1 MKASKTIV
9 LLLIFYLSGSPDA
22 EAQTASGVVNSYYQV
37 TAINTTANSI
47 TVTNAS
53 GLTPGQRVLIIQAK
67 GAAIN
72 GANASTFGT
81 ITAIND
87 AGNYEFNTI
96 CTIAGNTVVFKAA
109 LLNPYDPA
117 GQVQLVTIPSYASVV
132 VSGTVSSTPWNPTT
146 GTGGVVVLE
155 ATASIYLNANIDVRG
170 QGFLGGALVN
180 YDIPPYDCEWYI
192 PVTGYYLSL
201 PASGDYTGGEK
212 GEGITAYIAGEEYG
226 MGKLANGGGG
236 GNNNNTG
243 GAGGGNYGAGGAG
256 GQRAGESRFDCQ
268 GAYPGIGG
276 VSLATYGYSTAVNRI
291 FFGGG
296 GGSGH
301 ENNGVGLPGGNGGG
315 IIILSAPA
323 IIGGGGQLLA
333 SGVAPLNPTNTDPT
347 QAEGDGGGGGGA
359 GGAVVLNATS
369 ITGAITVQAQGANGS
384 NSSNLV
390 NDCTGP
396 GGGGGGGAIWSAG
409 GSFPAAI
416 SASVTGGSNGVV
428 SAGNSKVACRGLANG
443 ATPGATGVSQAG
455 YILPESATNICVPLA
470 LSLLKYFTGVLSDP
484 GAPGDQGVQLTWG
497 LNTPSAA
504 STIQSFTVE
513 RSTDQLHF
521 TDLTT
526 IIASVDSVTYH
537 YTDNTT
543 IGATLF
549 YRLVWL
555 NNDGQPSYSQILAFD
570 RPLDPSIAMIRLEPN
585 PVSDQLSVNLFS
597 TRRETASLR
606 LFAAQGQLLTSNPI
620 ALQVGMTS
628 VVLPVSDLSAGTY
641 FLVVETKERREVK
654 PFIKK

>member
-1 MKASKTIV
+1 MKASTTIV
-9 LLLIFYLSGSPDA
+9 LLLTSFLCGYLKAG
-22 EAQTASGVVNSYYQV
+22 AQSASGVVNSYYQV

-96 CTIAGNTVVFKAA
+96 CTIAGNTVVFKAT

-117 GQVQLVTIPSYASVV
+117 GLVQLVTIPSYASVV

-155 ATASIYLNANIDVRG
+155 ASASIYLNADIDVRG

-180 YDIPPYDCEWYI
+180 YPVPPYDCEWYI

-276 VSLATYGYSTAVNRI
+276 VSLATYGYSAAVNRI

-359 GGAVVLNATS
+359 GGTVVLNATS

-396 GGGGGGGAIWSAG
+396 GGGGGGGAIWTAG
-409 GSFPAAI
+409 TSITAAI

-428 SAGNSKVACRGLANG
+428 SSGNTKVACTGLANG
-443 ATPGATGVSQAG
+443 ATPGVTGISQAG
-455 YILPESATNICVPLA
+455 YVLPESATNTCVPLA
-470 LSLLKYFTGVLSDP
+470 LTLLKYFTGTPGTS
-484 GAPGDQGVQLTWG
+484 GAPGDQGVQLSWG

-504 STIQSFTVE
+504 STIQSFTLE
-513 RSTDQLHF
+513 RSTDQLNF
-521 TDLTT
+521 TGVTT
-526 IIASVDSVTYH
+526 IAASVDSVTYR

-555 NNDGQPSYSQILAFD
+555 NNDGQLSYSQILAFD

-597 TRRETASLR
+597 TRQETASLR

-620 ALQVGMTS
+620 SLQVGMTS

>member
-1 MKASKTIV
+1 MKASTTIV
-9 LLLIFYLSGSPDA
+9 LLLTSFVCGYLKAG
-22 EAQTASGVVNSYYQV
+22 AQTASGVVNSYYQV

-87 AGNYEFNTI
+87 AGNYEVNTI
-96 CTIAGNTVVFKAA
+96 CTIAGNTVVFKAT
-109 LLNPYDPA
+109 LLNPYDPT
-117 GQVQLVTIPSYASVV
+117 GLVQLVTFPSYASVV
-132 VSGTVSSTPWNPTT
+132 VSGTVTSTPWNPAT

-155 ATASIYLNANIDVRG
+155 ARDSIYLNANIDVRG

-180 YDIPPYDCEWYI
+180 YAIPPYDCEWYI

-256 GQRAGESRFDCQ
+256 GQRVSKSVFDCQ

-276 VSLATYGYSTAVNRI
+276 VSLATYGYSTAFNRI

-390 NDCTGP
+390 DDCTGP
-396 GGGGGGGAIWSAG
+396 GGGGGGGAIWTAG
-409 GSFPAAI
+409 GSIPAAI

-428 SAGNSKVACRGLANG
+428 SAGNTEVACKGLANG
-443 ATPGATGVSQAG
+443 ATPGGTGVSQAG
-455 YILPESATNICVPLA
+455 YVLPESATNVCVPLA
-470 LSLLKYFTGVLSDP
+470 LSLLKYFTGVP
-484 GAPGDQGVQLTWG
+484 VDQSIQLKWE
-497 LNTPSAA
+497 LNSPSAA
-504 STIQSFTVE
+504 STIQSFTIE
-513 RSTDQLHF
+513 RSTDQSHF

-526 IIASVDSVTYH
+526 IAASVDSITYR
-537 YTDNTT
+537 YTDNTA
-543 IGATLF
+543 IGGTLF

-570 RPLDPSIAMIRLEPN
+570 RPLDPSIAMISLEPN
-585 PVSDQLSVNLFS
+585 PVRDQLSVNLFS

-620 ALQVGMTS
+620 SLQVGKTS

>member
-9 LLLIFYLSGSPDA
+9 LLLIFYLSGCPNA
-22 EAQTASGVVNSYYQV
+22 EAQTVSGVVNSYYQV

-96 CTIAGNTVVFKAA
+96 CTIAGNTVVFKAT

-117 GQVQLVTIPSYASVV
+117 GLVQLVTIPSYASVV
-132 VSGTVSSTPWNPTT
+132 VSGTVNSTPWNPTT

-155 ATASIYLNANIDVRG
+155 ATASIYLNADIDVRG

-180 YDIPPYDCEWYI
+180 YAIPPYDCEWYI

-243 GAGGGNYGAGGAG
+243 GAGGGNNGAGGAG

-276 VSLATYGYSTAVNRI
+276 ASLATYGYSTAANRV

-359 GGAVVLNATS
+359 GGTVVLNATS

-396 GGGGGGGAIWSAG
+396 GGGGGGGTIWTAG
-409 GSFPAAI
+409 GSVPAAI
-416 SASVTGGSNGVV
+416 GASVTGGSNGVV
-428 SAGNSKVACRGLANG
+428 SAGNTKVACQGLANG
-443 ATPGATGVSQAG
+443 ATAGNTGISQAG
-455 YILPESATNICVPLA
+455 YVLPESATNICVPLA
-470 LSLLKYFTGVLSDP
+470 LSLLKYFTGVP
-484 GAPGDQGVQLTWG
+484 VDQSIQLKWE
-497 LNTPSAA
+497 LNSPSAA
-504 STIQSFTVE
+504 STIQSFTLE

-521 TDLTT
+521 TAVTT
-526 IIASVDSVTYH
+526 VTASVDSVTYH
-537 YTDNTT
+537 YTDN
-543 IGATLF
+543 
-549 YRLVWL
+549 YYHR
-555 NNDGQPSYSQILAFD
+555 
-570 RPLDPSIAMIRLEPN
+570 RH
-585 PVSDQLSVNLFS
+585 PVLS
-597 TRRETASLR
+597 
-606 LFAAQGQLLTSNPI
+606 P
-620 ALQVGMTS
+620 GM
-628 VVLPVSDLSAGTY
+628 
-641 FLVVETKERREVK
+641 VE
-654 PFIKK
+654 